1 MAKSNPIG
9 VRFDLEKLELIKKEQ
24 NLKSTQSV
32 VNYLLKNYQSLTIPK
47 LTQIA
52 NKNEPKEGSMAFVL
66 KYGCSTYEELKNLNH
81 EPSQKKR
88 L

>member
-32 VNYLLKNYQSLTIPK
+32 VNYLLKNYQSFTIPK

-66 KYGCSTYEELKNLNH
+66 KYGCSTYEEIKNLNH
-81 EPSQKKR
+81 EPSQKKK

>member
-66 KYGCSTYEELKNLNH
+66 KYGCSTYEEIKNLNH
-81 EPSQKKR
+81 EPSQKKK

>member
-66 KYGCSTYEELKNLNH
+66 KYGCSNYEEIKNLNH

>member
-81 EPSQKKR
+81 EPSQKKK

>member
-32 VNYLLKNYQSLTIPK
+32 VNYLLKNYESLTIPK

-66 KYGCSTYEELKNLNH
+66 KYGCSTYEEIKNLKH
-81 EPSQKKR
+81 EPSQKKK

>member
-52 NKNEPKEGSMAFVL
+52 NKNEPKEGSMSFVL